1 MQYFEADNKHYII
14 TELAR
19 FDLLQERDCNFRFFF
34 PNTKFQPRKSILD

>member
-19 FDLLQERDCNFRFFF
+19 FDLLQERDCNFRLFL
-34 PNTKFQPRKSILD
+34 PDTKLQPREKVS